1 MAILS
6 MSMIDVTAL
15 LEPVSPDLPCGEN
28 LEYDADYA
36 ALELAASGKPEQQF
50 GETVIPAEDPNW
62 EDVFKRSL
70 SLLQRTKDLRVA
82 LYLIRSAASTQG
94 ASGLAD
100 GLEFM
105 QGLVR
110 DYWDGIHPQ
119 LDPEDDNDPTLRVN
133 TIMGLCDPAAVLRI
147 VREAPLVRSRLGQFS
162 YRDVLVAAGEH
173 APPKGTPPI
182 EQTTIDAAF
191 AECDAEGLKTTARA
205 ICRGFD
211 AAAAI
216 EATVTDQVG
225 VSRAPNLQDLSDL
238 LKGMKKTVLD
248 RVAMRGLSLD
258 APVESA
264 APAVADGA
272 GTGTAPAG
280 AAAVNG
286 HAPAGPAL
294 PSGEFNSREDVI
306 LALDKICDYY
316 KRYEPS
322 SPVPLFLNRAKR
334 LASKSFLEIL
344 RDLTPDA
351 LSQALSLG
359 GIHDAPDEASH

>member
-1 MAILS
+1 
-6 MSMIDVTAL
+6 MSMIDVTTL

-28 LEYDADYA
+28 LEYDAEYA
-36 ALELAASGKPEQQF
+36 ALELAAAGKPEQQF
-50 GETVIPAEDPNW
+50 GATVIPAEDPNW
-62 EDVFKRSL
+62 DDVFKKSL
-70 SLLQRTKDLRVA
+70 GLLKRTKDLRVA
-82 LYLIRSAASTQG
+82 LYLIRSATSTQG
-94 ASGLAD
+94 AVGLAD
-100 GLEFM
+100 SLEFM
-105 QGLVR
+105 LGLVR
-110 DYWDGIHPQ
+110 DYWDGLHPQ

-133 TIMGLCDPAAVLRI
+133 TIMGLCDPGAMLRI
-147 VREAPLVRSRLGQFS
+147 VRDAPLVRSRLGLFS

-173 APPKGTPPI
+173 PPPRGTPPI

-205 ICRGFD
+205 VCRAFD
-211 AAAAI
+211 ATAAI
-216 EATVTDQVG
+216 EATVTDHVS

-248 RVAMRGLSLD
+248 RVGMRGLSLD
-258 APVESA
+258 APVEAA
-264 APAVADGA
+264 AP
-272 GTGTAPAG
+272 TAAAG
-280 AAAVNG
+280 ADATAAAATPGAVNG
-286 HAPAGPAL
+286 QRPAGPAL
-294 PSGEFNSREDVI
+294 PSGEFTSREDVI
-306 LALDKICDYY
+306 LALDKICHYY

-359 GIHDAPDEASH
+359 GIHDAPDEASN

>member
-1 MAILS
+1 

-28 LEYDADYA
+28 LEYDAEYA
-36 ALELAASGKPEQQF
+36 ALELAAAGKPEQQF
-50 GETVIPAEDPNW
+50 GATVIPAEDPNW
-62 EDVFKRSL
+62 DDVFKKSL
-70 SLLQRTKDLRVA
+70 GLLKRTKDLRVA
-82 LYLIRSAASTQG
+82 LYLIRSATSTQG
-94 ASGLAD
+94 AVGLAD
-100 GLEFM
+100 SLEFM
-105 QGLVR
+105 LGLVR
-110 DYWDGIHPQ
+110 DYWDGLHPQ

-133 TIMGLCDPAAVLRI
+133 TIMGLCDPGAMLRI
-147 VREAPLVRSRLGQFS
+147 VRDAPLVRSRLGLFS

-173 APPKGTPPI
+173 PPPRGTPPI

-205 ICRGFD
+205 VCRAFD
-211 AAAAI
+211 ATAAI
-216 EATVTDQVG
+216 EATVTDHVS

-248 RVAMRGLSLD
+248 RVGMRGLSLD
-258 APVESA
+258 APVEAA
-264 APAVADGA
+264 AP
-272 GTGTAPAG
+272 TAAAG
-280 AAAVNG
+280 ADATTAAATPGAVNG
-286 HAPAGPAL
+286 QRPAGPAL
-294 PSGEFNSREDVI
+294 PSGEFTSREDVI
-306 LALDKICDYY
+306 LALDKICHYY

-359 GIHDAPDEASH
+359 GIHDAPDEASN